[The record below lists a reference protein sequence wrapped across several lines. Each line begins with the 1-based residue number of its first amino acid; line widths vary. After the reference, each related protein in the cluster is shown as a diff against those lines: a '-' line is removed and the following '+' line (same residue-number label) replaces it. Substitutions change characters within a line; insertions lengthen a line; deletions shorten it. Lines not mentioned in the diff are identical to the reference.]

1 MIRRH
6 ADEPARAGFPCP
18 CNEDQIMISE
28 LNPQPL
34 PPRSLERVRIYVDA
48 DVSYDLKRMNKVVA
62 NVLGKL
68 GCGGCHSGR
77 ILEFLDMRE
86 FMVNPKTLE
95 VEGRMGAQF

>member
-1 MIRRH
+1 
-6 ADEPARAGFPCP
+6 
-18 CNEDQIMISE
+18 MISE

-77 ILEFLDMRE
+77 ILEFMDMRE
-86 FMVNPKTLE
+86 FMVNPKTLD